1 MKNNGLLIAI
11 IAVLVLVVA
20 KFAFFG
26 GYDARSVS
34 RLMNKS
40 FSKKNYSVSIKMKDE
55 NNQLDNLDCSLK
67 RKDDVYV
74 YEMSYGA
81 SIQGL
86 GSLNAKVYMDT
97 ANDDVVMT
105 MLGYAFVGHISDL
118 GDEYSVEKMDQSSD
132 IIKTLKEKDIEFK
145 YLGIE
150 DYDSKKCVHFELS
163 KKDGSAISQQYYKE
177 ELYVDKSVGSIE
189 RLISYGKNGNV
200 IADADFEFTFN
211 KVTDSDVSKPSTSG
225 MTVMNLSDLNK

>member
-1 MKNNGLLIAI
+1 MLQ
-11 IAVLVLVVA
+11 
-20 KFAFFG
+20 G
-26 GYDARSVS
+26 GQTESETG
-34 RLMNKS
+34 
-40 FSKKNYSVSIKMKDE
+40 KK
-55 NNQLDNLDCSLK
+55 L
-67 RKDDVYV
+67 
-74 YEMSYGA
+74 
-81 SIQGL
+81 
-86 GSLNAKVYMDT
+86 
-97 ANDDVVMT
+97 MT

-177 ELYVDKSVGSIE
+177 ELYVDKSVGS
-189 RLISYGKNGNV
+189 
-200 IADADFEFTFN
+200 
-211 KVTDSDVSKPSTSG
+211 G